1 MRRVY
6 AYELLGLI
14 VVLPLPV
21 KAMVLLF
28 VFVAIGIYTPMRYA
42 TDRGD
47 KAYKSVKINY
57 PR

>member
-1 MRRVY
+1 
-6 AYELLGLI
+6 
-14 VVLPLPV
+14 
-21 KAMVLLF
+21 LLF
-28 VFVAIGIYTPMRYA
+28 VFVAMGIYTPMRYV